1 MEGTVIRSQFGFS
14 GRSAALASS
23 RTTHRSRQVTTVVL
37 LQKSKTTSDYLGS
50 LLSAELS
57 VDSSQGSF
65 FPVLPAPTGTPFAG
79 TEVLLLLDA
88 CNDGLLRWQSGLQE
102 DLHKQFGSLA
112 MQPRTH
118 APNIPKDSE

>member
-88 CNDGLLRWQSGLQE
+88 CNDGVLPFHQSGPQE
-102 DLHKQFGSLA
+102 DLHKQFGSLV
-112 MQPRTH
+112 MQLRTP
-118 APNIPKDSE
+118 AP